1 MVNPQHV
8 ALQAEHLTRKIN
20 VLTRVLN
27 ALNYSMMWVS
37 ILEFSLRLASHRL
50 DLQPSTRR
58 ALNEDPTGVMCVFD
72 QELLA
77 NGQLQRGG

>member
-8 ALQAEHLTRKIN
+8 ALQAEHLTRKLN

-27 ALNYSMMWVS
+27 VLDYGVIWLS

-50 DLQPSTRR
+50 DLQPSVRR
-58 ALNEDPTGVMCVFD
+58 ALGEDPTGVMCVFD
-72 QELLA
+72 HELA